1 MCSRVPA
8 EDREGVR
15 GRGDSGAPDSGHTGA
30 CQELRTQRARL
41 GMVGKLGQAWG
52 SDQRP
57 KEGRS
62 LQPSTSVGTAGVG
75 SGPRGG
81 TSGLL

>member
-1 MCSRVPA
+1 M
-8 EDREGVR
+8 GVR
-15 GRGDSGAPDSGHTGA
+15 ESEAGGDSGAPASGHTGT
-30 CQELRTQRARL
+30 CQELRAQRARL
-41 GMVGKLGQAWG
+41 GTVGEWGPAWG
-52 SDQRP
+52 SDQRQ